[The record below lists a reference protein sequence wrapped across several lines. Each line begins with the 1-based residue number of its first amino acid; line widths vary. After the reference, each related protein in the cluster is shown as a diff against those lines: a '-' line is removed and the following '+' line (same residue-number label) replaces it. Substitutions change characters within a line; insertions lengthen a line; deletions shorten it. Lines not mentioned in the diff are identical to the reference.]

1 MQVIER
7 PSPNSRSRVSRD
19 QAGGVFLPSF
29 FNNPSNET
37 GLEAQ
42 WHKSV
47 NQTGRELL
55 HNALGSASM
64 FEVMSR
70 KPVSNKQLL
79 LFEQD
84 PDHHGRSLTA
94 TALDTSHGTALEM
107 NAFFKNYIYRVL
119 VHIERE
125 RAEEGVAQVTHH
137 DDSGDDESQVQT
149 DPMRQSRIRTDMSMM
164 KLKRWF
170 NLCSVMIRVCRE
182 QQDTHGVSVWSDIML
197 FVSEHC
203 FEGTSE
209 EEDDNNAA
217 PPHARL
223 VKYIV
228 LGHPKSR
235 GNSGVDNGMQDREKF
250 EFRNS
255 GPVDCLHRTQD

>member
-1 MQVIER
+1 
-7 PSPNSRSRVSRD
+7 
-19 QAGGVFLPSF
+19 
-29 FNNPSNET
+29 
-37 GLEAQ
+37 
-42 WHKSV
+42 
-47 NQTGRELL
+47 
-55 HNALGSASM
+55 M

-70 KPVSNKQLL
+70 KPASNKQLL

-84 PDHHGRSLTA
+84 PDHHGPSLTA

-107 NAFFKNYIYRVL
+107 VNSPWNQQLIKILASKASDTGETSGRSDIFNWRIDWNAFFEKFIYRVL

-125 RAEEGVAQVTHH
+125 CAEEGVAQVTHH
-137 DDSGDDESQVQT
+137 DDSGDDESQVET
-149 DPMRQSRIRTDMSMM
+149 GPMRQSRIRIDMKLM
-164 KLKRWF
+164 KLKRWL

-182 QQDTHGVSVWSDIML
+182 QQDAHGVSVWSDIML
-197 FVSEHC
+197 FRISEHC
-203 FEGTSE
+203 VEETSE
-209 EEDDNNAA
+209 EEDDNNAT

-235 GNSGVDNGMQDREKF
+235 GKPGVDNGMQDREKF

-255 GPVDCLHRTQD
+255 GVDCLHRTKDWTQDCRRTSCQTP